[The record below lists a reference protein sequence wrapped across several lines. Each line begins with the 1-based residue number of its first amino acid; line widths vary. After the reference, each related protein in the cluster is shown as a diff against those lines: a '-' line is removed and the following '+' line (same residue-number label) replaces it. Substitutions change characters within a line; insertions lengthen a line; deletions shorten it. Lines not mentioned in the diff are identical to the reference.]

1 MNLEY
6 RIGQGYDIHQLGE
19 NRLLI
24 IGGVIIEHDKGLVGH
39 SDGDVLLHAITDAL
53 LGAVG
58 AGDIGELFPD
68 TNPANKDRDSKDFI
82 KEAMR
87 WVSAAGYVVNNLDV
101 SIIAQKPKLSPH
113 KEKIRN
119 TLAALLDVLP
129 NQVNVKAKTNEK
141 LDAVGEEKA
150 IAAQAA
156 VLLRH
161 VKV

>member
-1 MNLEY
+1 
-6 RIGQGYDIHQLGE
+6 
-19 NRLLI
+19 
-24 IGGVIIEHDKGLVGH
+24 
-39 SDGDVLLHAITDAL
+39 
-53 LGAVG
+53 
-58 AGDIGELFPD
+58 
-68 TNPANKDRDSKDFI
+68 
-82 KEAMR
+82 MR